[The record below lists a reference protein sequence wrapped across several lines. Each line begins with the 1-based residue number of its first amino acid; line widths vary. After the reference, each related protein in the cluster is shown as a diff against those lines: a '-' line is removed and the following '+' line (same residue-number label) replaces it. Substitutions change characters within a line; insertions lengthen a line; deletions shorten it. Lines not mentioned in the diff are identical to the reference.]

1 MSEVLLTM
9 VRGTRTEIE
18 NTPILDGQ
26 LLFETDQGLNNK
38 IYADNGLQRIQI
50 GGSPDSE
57 LLKEVVKN
65 TTVNL
70 VPYPY
75 ENKTETTINGI
86 TFTINDDLSITL
98 NGTATENASFALTPK
113 AVNGGLPCSGI
124 LSIGGSVNGS
134 DSTFYISG
142 DYIKN
147 NTVVESWGKQTN
159 SPLTIDVGD
168 NDGITVVITIMKDY
182 IANNLTFYPMLEKG
196 SIAHSYVRPINS
208 EEQLNKAVA
217 KVKSDAGYWIAKGY
231 TIPSTSTTYEIGS
244 SLIDK
249 NSIIDIYYSEESKDI
264 VISAVPSYAQTNG
277 ILTINFQSET
287 TDNIIISGVRVV
299 NI

>member
-57 LLKEVVKN
+57 LLEEVVKN

-75 ENKTETTINGI
+75 QDKTETTKNGI

-98 NGTATENASFALTPK
+98 NGTATATTSFILTK
-113 AVNGGLPCSGI
+113 TAINGGLPCSGI
-124 LSIGGSVNGS
+124 LCISGCADGS
-134 DSTFYISG
+134 DSTFYLSG
-142 DYIKN
+142 NYVKN
-147 NTVVESWGKQTN
+147 NTIVTSWGKQTDA
-159 SPLTIDVGD
+159 PLTIDVGD
-168 NDGITVVITIMKDY
+168 NDGITVFVTIVEDY
-182 IANNLTFYPMLEKG
+182 VADNLTIYPMLEKG
-196 SIAHSYVRPINS
+196 SVAHNYVQPINS

-217 KVKSDAGYWIAKGY
+217 KVKSDTGYWIAKNY
-231 TIPSTSTTYEIGS
+231 VIPSTSTIYEIGDN
-244 SLIDK
+244 LINE
-249 NSIIDIYYSEESKDI
+249 NSIIDVYYSEDSKQF
-264 VISAVPSYAQTNG
+264 VSSAIASYVQSNG
-277 ILTINFQSET
+277 KLTIKF
-287 TDNIIISGVRVV
+287 DNATEQNITISGIKVV